1 MKKGILYAIMM
12 LLMAVSAY
20 SQNITVN
27 GTVYSRIDDEP
38 LIGATVM
45 CTITQQGTATDIDGA
60 FQLSVPEGATIKVSY
75 VGYQTVELPAQES
88 MTIYLDEDTGLLDEL
103 VVVGYQTVRKADLTG
118 AVSVVST
125 KSLETSTDS
134 DPMRALQ
141 GKVPGMTVSANGSPS
156 GTGSVRIRGIGSFNA
171 SQDPLFIIDGVP
183 TTATL
188 NSLNMNDIESMQVLK
203 DAASAS
209 IYGSRAANGVII
221 ITTKKGK
228 SQGKVNVSFNAN
240 FTTQFYSSQSKM
252 RLLKRNAFFQKTR
265 NQEHARLDIA
275 RNISVHAVEQFLFL
289 YQPRIETRGFAIG
302 KNIGNQIEHIEIF
315 AHPRTD
321 MERLVNRIGR
331 NLALHLQQTRL
342 RLHRLLRKIAFL
354 AVTPGNL
361 PEPCHQHAFRT

>member
-125 KSLETSTDS
+125 KSLETSSDS

-156 GTGSVRIRGIGSFNA
+156 GTGSVRIRGIGSYR
-171 SQDPLFIIDGVP
+171 FIP
-183 TTATL
+183 APCRK
-188 NSLNMNDIESMQVLK
+188 N
-203 DAASAS
+203 
-209 IYGSRAANGVII
+209 
-221 ITTKKGK
+221 
-228 SQGKVNVSFNAN
+228 
-240 FTTQFYSSQSKM
+240 
-252 RLLKRNAFFQKTR
+252 KTR
-265 NQEHARLDIA
+265 TPRL
-275 RNISVHAVEQFLFL
+275 
-289 YQPRIETRGFAIG
+289 
-302 KNIGNQIEHIEIF
+302 GNDSR
-315 AHPRTD
+315 P
-321 MERLVNRIGR
+321 
-331 NLALHLQQTRL
+331 
-342 RLHRLLRKIAFL
+342 
-354 AVTPGNL
+354 
-361 PEPCHQHAFRT
+361 

>member
-1 MKKGILYAIMM
+1 MLTLHQKHLQNPYNMKKAFLYAIMM

-45 CTITQQGTATDIDGA
+45 CLINQQGTATDIDGA

-88 MTIYLDEDTGLLDEL
+88 MTIDLDEDSSLLDEL
-103 VVVGYQTVRKADLTG
+103 VVVGFQTVRKADLTG

-125 KSLETSTDS
+125 KSLETSSDS

-183 TTATL
+183 PP
-188 NSLNMNDIESMQVLK
+188 
-203 DAASAS
+203 
-209 IYGSRAANGVII
+209 
-221 ITTKKGK
+221 
-228 SQGKVNVSFNAN
+228 
-240 FTTQFYSSQSKM
+240 
-252 RLLKRNAFFQKTR
+252 
-265 NQEHARLDIA
+265 
-275 RNISVHAVEQFLFL
+275 
-289 YQPRIETRGFAIG
+289 QP
-302 KNIGNQIEHIEIF
+302 
-315 AHPRTD
+315 
-321 MERLVNRIGR
+321 
-331 NLALHLQQTRL
+331 
-342 RLHRLLRKIAFL
+342 
-354 AVTPGNL
+354 
-361 PEPCHQHAFRT
+361 